1 MIANRTR
8 KIGFP
13 PKCLGTE
20 ALVWVLPAV
29 LMGIAVLASCS
40 REGTLIAK
48 NGKSPYAIVLSANP
62 SPSERHAADELRKHI
77 ALATGILL
85 PMVAETDM
93 RAAEP
98 PRIFV
103 GFGEA
108 ASKTLAG
115 GGPVAADSLGD
126 EGFVLRT
133 VKSGSGA
140 SDIVIAGGRLRGT
153 MYGVYTFLDRLGF
166 RWYTPRFTRI
176 PEGKALRIGSLS
188 EKTVP
193 VFMYREPFIKEAFD
207 GDWAARNRVNSGAAA
222 LDSTRGGNLTVLG
235 VHTFDQ
241 LIPPSLFREH
251 PEYFPLIGGK
261 RVTGYVQRC
270 LTNPEVVEVA
280 AKNLIAWMDREPSKR
295 IFTLAQNDVEKLCE
309 CPACAKVME
318 EEGAP
323 SGLYLTF
330 VNKVAEIVEKK
341 HPENFVSTLAYMFTE
356 KPPKTVKP
364 RRNVLVRLCPIYM
377 CVGHPFTEC
386 SSPETKQF
394 NEILSGWGKLT
405 DRIFIWHYAT
415 DFSNYL
421 LPFPNFRNFT
431 QAIKTYAKSG
441 VKGIFLQGAYTS
453 AGSSDADMRAWVMA
467 RLLWNP
473 GDDPDALVNE
483 WMRGVYGRAFTPM
496 RAVFDLAHAH
506 VAAPDRHL
514 RIFEMPSRE
523 LWPERLI
530 TSLDS
535 LYASAEK
542 LAAGDS
548 TALFYVRKNRM
559 SARYLQLFQN
569 SGLLEVK
576 GGVYRPSGNT
586 AAKADYDRFMELT
599 KEFGITAL
607 REEPFDTN
615 IITLLRQRLE
625 EHPVAVL
632 ENDDLRL
639 EAVPDL
645 GGRIVGI
652 TLKKTGMRIIGRT
665 DRDSYFYP
673 ASGGYEE
680 STTRTWGST
689 GFANPYTA
697 EKRPAVV
704 ESVRRF
710 PGSLWIPGGWLIENL
725 KGCALTLTGKGA
737 NGLVFRRILTLP
749 PKGTRIEIASSIT
762 NGSERPIIA
771 RLVCRMELDA
781 DPDSATVLA
790 GASEEKAADFY
801 RDGAKKPAGA
811 WSVLSAPGG
820 WRMENR
826 FPAGAV
832 EACRLACDKKAK
844 TVSMETSGFERELA
858 PGKGL
863 AMKHTWEIAR

>member
-1 MIANRTR
+1 MILNCIRRISCFPARTGMAGR
-8 KIGFP
+8 GD
-13 PKCLGTE
+13 
-20 ALVWVLPAV
+20 LPGRPYLLAV
-29 LMGIAVLASCS
+29 LTGVTLLASCAGGGS
-40 REGTLIAK
+40 VIAV
-48 NGKSPYAIVLSANP
+48 NGKSPYTIVLSASP
-62 SPSERHAADELRKHI
+62 SASERHAAEELRTHI
-77 ALATGILL
+77 ARATGAEL
-85 PMVAETDM
+85 PVVAETEA
-93 RAAEP
+93 RAGQP

-108 ASKTLAG
+108 ASKALSG
-115 GGPVAADSLGD
+115 GEPVAVDSLGG
-126 EGFVLRT
+126 EGFVIRT
-133 VKSGSGA
+133 VKTGRGA
-140 SDIVIAGGRLRGT
+140 PDIVIAGGRLRGT

-166 RWYTPRFTRI
+166 RWYTPRVTRI
-176 PEGKALRIGSLS
+176 PEGKALRIGSLN

-193 VFMYREPFIKEAFD
+193 VFMYREPFIREAFD

-222 LDSTRGGNLTVLG
+222 LDSTRGGNLTVMG

-241 LIPPSLFREH
+241 LIPTSLFKEH

-270 LTNPEVVEVA
+270 LTNPEVVEIA
-280 AKNLIAWMDREPSKR
+280 AKNLIAWMDREPSQR
-295 IFTLAQNDVEKLCE
+295 IFSLDQNDVEKLCE
-309 CPACAKVME
+309 CPACTKVME

-323 SGLYLTF
+323 SGLYITF

-386 SSPETKQF
+386 ASPETKRF
-394 NEILSGWGKLT
+394 NETLAGWGKLT

-431 QAIKTYAKSG
+431 QSIKTYAKSG

-453 AGSSDADMRAWVMA
+453 VGSSDAELRAWVMA

-483 WMRGVYGRAFTPM
+483 WMRGIYGKAFSPM
-496 RAVFDLAHAH
+496 RAVFDLTHAH
-506 VAAPDRHL
+506 VADPNRHL

-523 LWPERLI
+523 LWPEPL
-530 TSLDS
+530 TASLDS
-535 LYASAEK
+535 IYASAEK
-542 LAAGDS
+542 VAAGDS

-559 SARYLQLFQN
+559 SVRYLQFFQN

-576 GGVYRPSGNT
+576 DGAYRPMGNIAT
-586 AAKADYDRFMELT
+586 KADYDRFMEGT

-615 IITLLRQRLE
+615 LITLLRQRLE
-625 EHPVAVL
+625 EHPVVVL
-632 ENDDLRL
+632 ENGDLRL
-639 EAVPDL
+639 EVAPDL
-645 GGRIVGI
+645 GGRIAGI
-652 TLKKTGMRIIGRT
+652 TFKGTGERLIGRT

-689 GFANPYTA
+689 GFANAYSA
-697 EKRPAVV
+697 E
-704 ESVRRF
+704 
-710 PGSLWIPGGWLIENL
+710 L
-725 KGCALTLTGKGA
+725 KGRTLTLTGKGS
-737 NGLVFRRILTLP
+737 NGLVFRRTIALP
-749 PKGTRIEIASSIT
+749 ERGSRIEISSSIT
-762 NGSERPIIA
+762 NGSGAPIIA
-771 RLVCRMELDA
+771 RLVCKMELDA
-781 DPDSATVLA
+781 DPDSAMVLA
-790 GASEEKAADFY
+790 GAAEEKAADFY
-801 RDGAKKPAGA
+801 RDGAKKPSGV
-811 WSVLSAPGG
+811 WRVSSVEG
-820 WRMENR
+820 WYVENR
-826 FPAGAV
+826 FPNDAV
-832 EACRLACDKKAK
+832 EACRLACDSRAK
-844 TVSMETSGFERELA
+844 TVTMEVNGFEHELA
-858 PGKGL
+858 PGKSITV
-863 AMKHTWEIAR
+863 KQVWEVGK